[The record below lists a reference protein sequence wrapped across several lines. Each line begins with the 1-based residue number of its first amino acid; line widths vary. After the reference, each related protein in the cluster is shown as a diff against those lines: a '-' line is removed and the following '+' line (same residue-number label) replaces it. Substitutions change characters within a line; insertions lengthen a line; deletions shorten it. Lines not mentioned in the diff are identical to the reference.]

1 MMKNKFRTIITLG
14 LATIMMLSMSVTAFA
29 EETDTKASNEDIKEI
44 LEVYEQNE
52 GNGML
57 LAPNPNADDDSITGE
72 DPYADDE
79 DLQEIFE
86 VYEENE
92 GNGMLLAPN
101 PNADDASSTD
111 EDPYA
116 DDEELQEIFE
126 VYEENEGNGMLL
138 APNPNADE
146 SISEVENSENVGFF
160 GSIGKFFEN
169 IFDFVTGLFK

>member
-14 LATIMMLSMSVTAFA
+14 LVAMMMLSMSVTAFA
-29 EETDTKASNEDIKEI
+29 EETDTETNDTSIEEI
-44 LEVYEQNE
+44 
-52 GNGML
+52 M
-57 LAPNPNADDDSITGE
+57 
-72 DPYADDE
+72 
-79 DLQEIFE
+79 E

-101 PNADDASSTD
+101 PNAGDASNTD

-146 SISEVENSENVGFF
+146 SISEVENSDNVGFF
-160 GSIGKFFEN
+160 KSIGNFFES
-169 IFDFVTGLFK
+169 IFDFVAGLFR